1 MSMMEKYNIFS
12 ALITSDNASLE
23 SRIEDYKCMRGYFNN
38 VLKNLEYYN
47 NAYKKSLEILTND
60 LKRIK
65 GFTDK
70 DTLILDGVKR
80 TNKMHKKNLGKFLRL
95 LRIERLN
102 DTIKLTQDNYNETSL
117 SIEKYKKIL
126 SQINNTIY
134 SCEILIVFYYMSRYS
149 NISDDRMVEM
159 VAVCDVDYSPSVPSS
174 TEINYSP

>member
-23 SRIEDYKCMRGYFNN
+23 SRIEDYKCMREYFNN

-60 LKRIK
+60 LKRIG
-65 GFTDK
+65 GFTVK

-80 TNKMHKKNLGKFLRL
+80 VRKTHNKKKNLGKFLRL

-126 SQINNTIY
+126 SEINNTIY

-174 TEINYSP
+174 S